1 MLRRVKQLIE
11 LCVMN
16 MVIKSLV
23 CIENENKISQSEV
36 QWK

>member
-1 MLRRVKQLIE
+1 
-11 LCVMN
+11 MN
-16 MVIKSLV
+16 MVIKILV